1 MVYFGSLI
9 FPLHGC
15 VSKVS
20 KNSVSRGPPVYCFHL
35 NVIFSGFSAAFVVI
49 DDADNFDYTPFESAA
64 PLRNNYERKPPRQKA
79 L

>member
-1 MVYFGSLI
+1 MQFPEGLENTLFPFLFI
-9 FPLHGC
+9 F
-15 VSKVS
+15 
-20 KNSVSRGPPVYCFHL
+20 F
-35 NVIFSGFSAAFVVI
+35 FSGFSAAFVVI

>member
-1 MVYFGSLI
+1 MSF
-9 FPLHGC
+9 
-15 VSKVS
+15 
-20 KNSVSRGPPVYCFHL
+20 
-35 NVIFSGFSAAFVVI
+35 FSGFSAAFVVI

>member
-1 MVYFGSLI
+1 M
-9 FPLHGC
+9 
-15 VSKVS
+15 
-20 KNSVSRGPPVYCFHL
+20 KNPNRSHVCRNNPIQCRRPQSFSFIAKYCFHL
-35 NVIFSGFSAAFVVI
+35 NIIFSGFSAAFVVI

>member
-1 MVYFGSLI
+1 MSF
-9 FPLHGC
+9 F
-15 VSKVS
+15 
-20 KNSVSRGPPVYCFHL
+20 L
-35 NVIFSGFSAAFVVI
+35 NIIFSGFSAAFVVI

>member
-1 MVYFGSLI
+1 MQFPEGLENTL
-9 FPLHGC
+9 FPLL
-15 VSKVS
+15 
-20 KNSVSRGPPVYCFHL
+20 F
-35 NVIFSGFSAAFVVI
+35 IFFSGFSAAFVVI